1 MKSIKC
7 YTNQSS
13 SIYSIL
19 LVYII
24 CFSIPYAAI
33 AQTEIQ
39 AAKAK
44 FITRFPFT
52 MLDGGTILLRASI
65 GNNPDPLNFVLDTGS
80 GGISLDSATAER
92 LQLTAVISN
101 KNIIGISQK
110 KKGTFILNQTLHL
123 PKLTVD
129 SLDFHV
135 INYDFLSISKGIKI
149 DGIIGYSFLSRF
161 IVKVNYDDLQ
171 IEVWKPGLLKYPRA
185 GFNVPLYLDNLPMF
199 DANVK
204 DNTSVNARYFFD
216 TGADVCF
223 MMSEKFVSGSNFL
236 KATKKALAVPAEG
249 VGGGQPMKFTTVE
262 QLHVGPY
269 TFKKVPAFI
278 FDDKYNV
285 TRYPQL
291 GGLIGNDLL
300 HRFNL
305 IINYPDAEIHLSPNS
320 YFNQPFDYVYT
331 GFRIYSINGKAII
344 DNVVKDSP
352 AEKAGLQNGDLLL
365 GVNNNFTNN
374 IDGYKSLISS
384 CRNEIKVAVMRDN
397 QIKTF
402 VVLVES
408 VL

>member
-1 MKSIKC
+1 MKSIKGS
-7 YTNQSS
+7 TNHSFRV
-13 SIYSIL
+13 YSIL
-19 LVYII
+19 FILII
-24 CFSIPYAAI
+24 CFSIPFAVV
-33 AQTEIQ
+33 AQSKIE
-39 AAKAK
+39 APPAK

-52 MLDGGTILLRASI
+52 MLDGGTILLRAAI
-65 GNNPDPLNFVLDTGS
+65 GNIPDTLNFVLDTGS

-92 LQLTAVISN
+92 LQLTAVNSN

-110 KKGTFILNQTLHL
+110 KKGSFILNQTLHL

-135 INYDFLSISKGIKI
+135 IDYDFLSISKGIKI
-149 DGIIGYSFLSRF
+149 DGIIGYSLLSRF
-161 IVKVNYDDLQ
+161 VVKVNYDDLQ
-171 IEVWKPGLLKYPRA
+171 IEVWKPGLLKYPKA
-185 GFNVPLYLDNLPMF
+185 GFNLPLYLDNLPMF

-223 MMSEKFVSGSNFL
+223 IMSEKFVRDSNFL
-236 KATKKALAVPAEG
+236 KANKKALAVPAEG
-249 VGGGQPMKFTTVE
+249 VGGTQAMKFTTVE
-262 QLHVGPY
+262 QLHLGPY
-269 TFKKVPAFI
+269 TFRKVPAFI

-365 GVNNNFTNN
+365 GVNNNFSNN
-374 IDGYKSLISS
+374 IDGYRNLISS
-384 CRNEIKVAVMRDN
+384 SRDELRVSVIRDN

-402 VVLVES
+402 VVLVAR

>member
-1 MKSIKC
+1 MMNLKS
-7 YTNQSS
+7 YTHHSS
-13 SIYSIL
+13 RTYSL
-19 LVYII
+19 LLIYII
-24 CFSIPYAAI
+24 CLSMPTVTT
-33 AQTEIQ
+33 AQTD

-44 FITRFPFT
+44 FITAFPFK

-65 GNNPDPLNFVLDTGS
+65 GNMPDTLNFVLDTGS
-80 GGISLDSATAER
+80 GGISLDSVTAER
-92 LQLTAVISN
+92 LQLTAVNSN
-101 KNIIGISQK
+101 RNIIGIAQK
-110 KKGTFILNQTLHL
+110 RKGSFILNQTLHL

-135 INYDFLSISKGIKI
+135 NDYEFLTLSKGIKI

-161 IVKVNYDDLQ
+161 VVKVNYDNLQ
-171 IEVWKPGLLKYPRA
+171 IEVWKPGLIKYPKA
-185 GFNVPLYLDNLPMF
+185 GFNMPLYLDNLPMF

-204 DNTSVNARYFFD
+204 DNKSVNGRYFFD

-223 MMSEKFVSGSNFL
+223 LMSQKFVDDSNFL
-236 KATKKALAVPAEG
+236 KTNKKALAVPAEG
-249 VGGGQPMKFTTVE
+249 LGGSEAMKFTTVD

-269 TFKKVPAFI
+269 VFRKVPSYI
-278 FDDKYNV
+278 FTDKYNV

-320 YFNQPFDYVYT
+320 HFNDPFDYVYT
-331 GFRIYSINGKAII
+331 GFKIFSVNGKAII
-344 DNVVKDSP
+344 DQVVKDSP

-365 GVNNNFTNN
+365 GVNNNFSNN
-374 IDGYKSLISS
+374 LEGYKNVISS
-384 CRNEIKVAVMRDN
+384 AREELKMSIMRDN
-397 QIKTF
+397 QLKTV
-402 VVLVES
+402 VVLVET